1 MAPVSEFRRSIRRH
15 SQAGLMSVVF
25 VVVGVGGWAGIT
37 DISGAVIASGT
48 VVVDS
53 NVKKVQHPT
62 GGVVGE
68 ILKEEG
74 DRVKAGEV
82 LVRLD
87 ATITR
92 ANLAMVSK
100 SLDELL
106 ARRARL
112 EAERDGL
119 DEVQFPAELTDRKSE
134 PGVAHLMAGER
145 RLFDIRRTVRLGQK
159 TQLRQ
164 RILQLQEEIAGNTAQ
179 AEAKA
184 KEMAIIDRELSGV
197 RELWE
202 QELVAIN
209 RLSALERDESRAEGE
224 WAKLRS
230 LVAET
235 KGKVIE
241 TELQILQID
250 NDFTSEVGR
259 ELREVESG
267 IGALVERN
275 IAAKDQLSRIDIR
288 APQDGTVHEAT
299 VHTVGGVVA
308 GGEPLMLIVPDNG
321 NLDVEVKVAPQDID
335 QLSIG
340 QAANLRFSA
349 FNQRTTPEVAGT
361 VSRISADVTVDERTS
376 ASFYTVRV
384 ALDPSEKARLGEVT
398 LVPGMPVEA
407 FIKTGDRNVISY
419 LSKPLTDQLA
429 HAFREN

>member
-1 MAPVSEFRRSIRRH
+1 MAPASEFRRSIRRH
-15 SQAGLMSVVF
+15 SQAGLMSVAF
-25 VVVGVGGWAGIT
+25 VVVGVGGWAGTT

-74 DRVKAGEV
+74 DRVEAGEV

-106 ARRARL
+106 VRKARL

-119 DEVQFPAELTDRKSE
+119 EDVQFPVQLTDRESE

-145 RLFDIRRTVRLGQK
+145 RLFDIRRKVRLGQK

-184 KEMAIIDRELSGV
+184 KEMTIIERELTGV

-209 RLSALERDESRAEGE
+209 RLSALERDETRAEGE

-308 GGEPLMLIVPDNG
+308 GGEPLMLIVPDAD

-407 FIKTGDRNVISY
+407 FIKTSDRNVISY
-419 LSKPLTDQLA
+419 LTKPLTDQLTR
-429 HAFREN
+429 AFREN